1 VHVPALSDPHDAVY
15 RYTSWR
21 FQATPYGPL
30 FTLGTYAL
38 ARLSLPIA
46 LWTLKLAT
54 VSASLLC
61 AGLTA
66 ACARRLG
73 RPPVTCALVIGL
85 NPVLLVYGVGG
96 VHNDFL
102 MMAVWLAALF
112 FMLGHRERL
121 GAAAAIASV
130 AVKATTAI
138 LTPFLLLRAR
148 RRGRAVLAAAGSALA
163 LIVLT
168 VVVFGTRAP
177 GLSDQANTVTTLSLP
192 SDVAS
197 ILGVHLTT
205 HCAHHHYTCV
215 TTGFAVGTTALFVLA
230 LALLLWRAW
239 RGADPLVCAG
249 WAAIALVLTLTS
261 VMPWYLLWF
270 LPLAVLG
277 RSRRLQAAS
286 AILGVL
292 LVVASQP
299 ASHLI
304 QYGH

>member
-1 VHVPALSDPHDAVY
+1 
-15 RYTSWR
+15 
-21 FQATPYGPL
+21 
-30 FTLGTYAL
+30 
-38 ARLSLPIA
+38 
-46 LWTLKLAT
+46 
-54 VSASLLC
+54 
-61 AGLTA
+61 
-66 ACARRLG
+66 
-73 RPPVTCALVIGL
+73 
-85 NPVLLVYGVGG
+85 
-96 VHNDFL
+96 
-102 MMAVWLAALF
+102 
-112 FMLGHRERL
+112 
-121 GAAAAIASV
+121 
-130 AVKATTAI
+130 
-138 LTPFLLLRAR
+138 
-148 RRGRAVLAAAGSALA
+148 VLAAAGSALA
-163 LIVLT
+163 LTVLT
-168 VVVFGTRAP
+168 VIVFGTRAP

-197 ILGVHLTT
+197 ILGVRLTT

-215 TTGFAVGTTALFVLA
+215 TTPFAVGTTALFVLA

-277 RSRRLQAAS
+277 HSRRLQVAS
-286 AILGVL
+286 AIVGVL